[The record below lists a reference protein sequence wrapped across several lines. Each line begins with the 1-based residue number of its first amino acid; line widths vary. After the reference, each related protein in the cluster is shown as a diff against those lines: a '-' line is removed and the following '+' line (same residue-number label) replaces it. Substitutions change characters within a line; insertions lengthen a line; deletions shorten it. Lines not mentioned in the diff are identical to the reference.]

1 MVNAMDLRQHLEKHF
16 RFQHGP
22 DNLPILA
29 TSHHRSSRDG
39 KGRLSLALTM
49 RDMGL
54 VKAVEVGCRYGASA
68 QLWLE
73 NIPGL
78 ALTCI
83 DPYRAY
89 HRVSQDRQD
98 LIYKG
103 ACENAEKFGFTIL
116 RKPSLEAVD
125 DFADGSLDWVHI
137 DGDHSFDAA
146 VQDIIRWAP
155 KVKKR
160 GVFLVHDYCAFGMS
174 GVIPAVDAY
183 THCHW
188 IDPWYVTRDMEP
200 TAFWQRGAERA
211 GLGS

>member
-1 MVNAMDLRQHLEKHF
+1 MLDLRKALEKHF
-16 RFQHGP
+16 RFMGGM
-22 DNLPILA
+22 DNLPITA
-29 TSHHRSSRDG
+29 TSVPRSNG
-39 KGRLSLALTM
+39 GRKSLALVM

-54 VKAVEVGCRYGASA
+54 VKAAEIGCRYGASA
-68 QLWLE
+68 RLWRDG
-73 NIPGL
+73 IPEL
-78 ALTCI
+78 DITCV

-89 HRVSQDRQD
+89 HRVSQARQD
-98 LIYKG
+98 LIYAG
-103 ACENAEKFGFTIL
+103 AQENSAKFGFKLI
-116 RKPSLEAVD
+116 RKASLNAVD

-146 VQDIIRWAP
+146 VQDIVRWSP
-155 KVKKR
+155 KVR
-160 GVFLVHDYCAFGMS
+160 VGGLVLVHDYCAFGLS
-174 GVIPAVDAY
+174 GVMPAIDAY